1 MNGGVAAEISVLG
14 TADQASSPHCPR
26 AVNRAYL
33 PCALLYLPGR
43 TTVQN
48 PDIVRTDYCV
58 TFLIAD
64 VMFAVRD
71 ENKQISTTPSFDK
84 MRRTIK
90 AISTRLFL
98 EPVRNF
104 VPG

>member
-1 MNGGVAAEISVLG
+1 MEVLLQRSPCWEQPIKQARHIAQG
-14 TADQASSPHCPR
+14 LSTA
-26 AVNRAYL
+26 AYL